1 MGGRRTERLNGQVA
15 RELSQLLMTEV
26 KDPRIGFATVQRVEV
41 TDDLKH
47 AKVNI
52 SIMGDEAER
61 RSTMIGLQRSAA
73 FLRTMLAHRLSLRT
87 VPELHFAEDLN
98 LDHAA
103 RISHILANLNDP
115 VLPPLELEQPPA
127 TAAADATSADATP
140 PATAPAED
148 DDNPYGDK
156 GCLP

>member
-1 MGGRRTERLNGQVA
+1 
-15 RELSQLLMTEV
+15 MTEV

-41 TDDLKH
+41 TDDLRH

-115 VLPPLELEQPPA
+115 VLPPLELEQPPESAPDSPASA
-127 TAAADATSADATP
+127 TDN
-140 PATAPAED
+140 PATGSTAD